1 MIYMII
7 CMYAYI
13 LCMHIYFLIYIYIFI
28 NLHKFDILQAV
39 DHPQLLEVVLPLVQ
53 VVVPVPLQL
62 LE

>member
-1 MIYMII
+1 MIY
-7 CMYAYI
+7 AD
-13 LCMHIYFLIYIYIFI
+13 IFI
-28 NLHKFDILQAV
+28 NLHEFDILQAV